1 MKSFSKFRYEI
12 EFLQQ
17 RNAGNRFE
25 GATVDSG
32 MLPIKIYTP
41 GKIFRHYT
49 GMSFFI
55 FILIS
60 RPKKDDESLT
70 RHEMIH
76 FWQQV
81 EMLFV
86 FHWILYLYYY
96 FQSRLLGNSHHVAY
110 RNNPFERE
118 AYAHEADVRYLKT
131 RKPLNWRKF
140 VH

>member
-1 MKSFSKFRYEI
+1 
-12 EFLQQ
+12 
-17 RNAGNRFE
+17 
-25 GATVDSG
+25 

-41 GKIFRHYT
+41 GKIFRYYT

-60 RPKKDDESLT
+60 RPQKHDESLT

-81 EMLFV
+81 EMLFI
-86 FHWILYLYYY
+86 FHWILYSYYY
-96 FQSRLLGNSHHVAY
+96 FQSRLSGNSHDIAY

-118 AYAHEADVRYLKT
+118 AYTHEADVRYLKI
-131 RKPLNWRKF
+131 RKPLSWMKF
-140 VH
+140 VK